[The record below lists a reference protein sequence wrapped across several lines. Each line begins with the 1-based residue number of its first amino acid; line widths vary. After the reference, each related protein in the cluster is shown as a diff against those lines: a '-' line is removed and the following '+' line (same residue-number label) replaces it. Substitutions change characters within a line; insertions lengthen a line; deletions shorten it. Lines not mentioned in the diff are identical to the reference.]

1 MLLRDQLYKLIK
13 NTIIFQ
19 YTLPC
24 NEKSIPKI
32 KHSTL
37 DDFCYASISHHNLVN
52 IIYNSIIEY
61 SFNSQEITLYD
72 YSSLHARALKSK
84 LKYDEEGSEENKL
97 KYGFYGEVLLDCIL
111 KVFHRTHA
119 LIARGYFY
127 NPLEN
132 SETKGYDSFH
142 IIENERP
149 ELWFGETKFYGDYEN
164 AMENSIKSVMN
175 KIEIA
180 LSDKY
185 LQNNLIAI
193 CEKEENFESANQ
205 DLRDMVVLWKKQPD
219 VNLPKVLKDKNF
231 KLVYPVMIL
240 YDDLNMLYD
249 DCIQKAVSYLNEKI
263 SEKHYNLSIDYEI
276 FFILIPLTNSQ
287 QIKKDVIK
295 WISEKKPVMS

>member
-1 MLLRDQLYKLIK
+1 MRDQLYNLIK

-37 DDFCYASISHHNLVN
+37 DDFCYTSTNHDNLVS

-61 SFNSQEITLYD
+61 SFSSQEITLYD
-72 YSSLHARALKSK
+72 YASLHVRALKSK
-84 LKYDEEGSEENKL
+84 LKYDEESNEKNKL
-97 KYGFYGEVLLDCIL
+97 KHGFYGEVLLDCIL
-111 KVFHRTHA
+111 KVFHRTNS

-149 ELWFGETKFYGDYEN
+149 ELWFGEAKFYGDYKN
-164 AMENSIKSVMN
+164 AMENSIKSVMD
-175 KIEIA
+175 KIEIS

-185 LQNNLIAI
+185 LQNNLVAL
-193 CEKEENFESANQ
+193 CEEAENFELANK
-205 DLRDMVVLWKKQPD
+205 DLQEIVQSWKNQPD
-219 VNLPKVLKDKNF
+219 INLPMILKDKKF

-249 DCIQKAVSYLNEKI
+249 DCIRRAVSYLNEKI
-263 SEKHYNLSIDYEI
+263 SEKHCSLSIDYEI
-276 FFILIPLTNSQ
+276 FFILIPLSNSQ
-287 QIKKDVIK
+287 QIKKDVIQ
-295 WISEKKPVMS
+295 WISEKRPVMS

>member
-1 MLLRDQLYKLIK
+1 MRDLLYNLIK

-24 NEKSIPKI
+24 NEKSISKI

-37 DDFCYASISHHNLVN
+37 NDFCYTNISHDNLVS

-61 SFNSQEITLYD
+61 SFSSQEITLYD
-72 YSSLHARALKSK
+72 YASLHARALKSK
-84 LKYDEEGSEENKL
+84 LKYDEEGSEKNKL
-97 KYGFYGEVLLDCIL
+97 KHGFYGEVLLDCIL
-111 KVFHRTHA
+111 KVFHRTQA

-149 ELWFGETKFYGDYEN
+149 ELWFGEAKFYGNYKN
-164 AMENSIKSVMN
+164 AMENSIKSVMD
-175 KIEIA
+175 KIEIS

-185 LQNNLIAI
+185 LKNNLIAL
-193 CEKEENFESANQ
+193 CEEEANFELANK
-205 DLRDMVVLWKKQPD
+205 DLQEIVRLWKNQPD
-219 VNLPKVLKDKNF
+219 VNLSTILKDKNF

-249 DCIQKAVSYLNEKI
+249 DCIRRAVSYLNEKI
-263 SEKHYNLSIDYEI
+263 SEKHYSLSIDYEI
-276 FFILIPLTNSQ
+276 FFILIPLNNSQ
-287 QIKKDVIK
+287 QIKKDVIQ

>member
-1 MLLRDQLYKLIK
+1 MRDQLYNLIK

-37 DDFCYASISHHNLVN
+37 DDFCYANINHNNLVS

-61 SFNSQEITLYD
+61 SFSSQEITLYD
-72 YSSLHARALKSK
+72 YTSLHARALKSK
-84 LKYDEEGSEENKL
+84 LKYDEEGSEKS
-97 KYGFYGEVLLDCIL
+97 KIKHGFYGEVLLDCIL

-119 LIARGYFY
+119 LVARGCFY

-142 IIENERP
+142 IVENERP
-149 ELWFGETKFYGDYEN
+149 ELWFGEAKFYGAYKN
-164 AMENSIKSVMN
+164 AMENSIRSVMD
-175 KIEIA
+175 KIEIS

-185 LQNNLIAI
+185 LQNNLVAL
-193 CEKEENFESANQ
+193 CEEEINFELANK
-205 DLRDMVVLWKKQPD
+205 DLQEIVQLWKNQPD
-219 VNLPKVLKDKNF
+219 VNLPAILKDKNF
-231 KLVYPVMIL
+231 KLVYPIMIL

-249 DCIQKAVSYLNEKI
+249 DCIQRAVSYLNEKI
-263 SEKHYNLSIDYEI
+263 SEKYCSLSIDYEI
-276 FFILIPLTNSQ
+276 FFILIPLNNSQ
-287 QIKKDVIK
+287 QIKKDVIQ

>member
-1 MLLRDQLYKLIK
+1 MRDQLYNLIK

-37 DDFCYASISHHNLVN
+37 DDFCYASISHDNLVS

-61 SFNSQEITLYD
+61 SFSSQEITLYD
-72 YSSLHARALKSK
+72 YASLHARALKSK
-84 LKYDEEGSEENKL
+84 LKYDEEGSEKNKL
-97 KYGFYGEVLLDCIL
+97 KHGFYGEVLLDCIL
-111 KVFHRTHA
+111 KVFHGTLA
-119 LIARGYFY
+119 LVARGYFY

-149 ELWFGETKFYGDYEN
+149 ELWFGEAKFYGNYQN
-164 AMENSIKSVMN
+164 AMENSIKSVMD
-175 KIEIA
+175 KIEIS

-185 LQNNLIAI
+185 LQNNLVAL
-193 CEKEENFESANQ
+193 CEEEANFELANK
-205 DLRDMVVLWKKQPD
+205 DLQEIVQLWKNQPD
-219 VNLPKVLKDKNF
+219 VNLPTILKNKNF

-249 DCIQKAVSYLNEKI
+249 DCIQRAVSYLNEKI
-263 SEKHYNLSIDYEI
+263 SEKHCSLSIDYEI
-276 FFILIPLTNSQ
+276 FFILIPLNNSQ
-287 QIKKDVIK
+287 QIKKDVIQ